1 MQNFGLIEKIQKLPP
16 ETVVEIEQFVD
27 FLTEKQ
33 KVKQYAETDAKSVA
47 DNQNGS
53 EKTGSINLRER
64 GISAEEAAMQ
74 RAALA
79 SFAEDWERP
88 EMEVYDKL

>member
-1 MQNFGLIEKIQKLPP
+1 MQNASLFEKIQKLPP
-16 ETVVEIEQFVD
+16 ETVVEVEHFVD
-27 FLTEKQ
+27 FLAEKHNAFQNEKSNGDKTENVNLQ
-33 KVKQYAETDAKSVA
+33 K
-47 DNQNGS
+47 
-53 EKTGSINLRER
+53 R
-64 GISAEEAAMQ
+64 GISEDEAAAQ

>member
-1 MQNFGLIEKIQKLPP
+1 MQNAGLIEKIQKLSA
-16 ETVVEIEQFVD
+16 ETRIEVEHFVE

-33 KVKQYAETDAKSVA
+33 KAKQNGETDTESISFH
-47 DNQNGS
+47 QNNN
-53 EKTGSINLRER
+53 EKTGSVNLFKR
-64 GISAEEAAMQ
+64 GISKQEAAAQ

-79 SFAEDWERP
+79 AFAEDWERP